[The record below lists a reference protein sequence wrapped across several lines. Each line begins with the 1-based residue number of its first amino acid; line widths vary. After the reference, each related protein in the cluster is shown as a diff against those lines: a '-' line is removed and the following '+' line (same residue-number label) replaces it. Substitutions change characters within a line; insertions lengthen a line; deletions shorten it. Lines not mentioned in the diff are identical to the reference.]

1 MKLFDALKK
10 NLGDVT
16 IVAEDLGVITPDVV
30 EVQPASSSYER
41 LLALHGSQA
50 TSDTQDAPTLLAQFL
65 TKQAIARGAFP
76 G

>member
-1 MKLFDALKK
+1 VGPGVKLFDALKK

-30 EVQPASSSYER
+30 EVR
-41 LLALHGSQA
+41 LL
-50 TSDTQDAPTLLAQFL
+50 TLLEGRSHQGCL
-65 TKQAIARGAFP
+65 EWCGHS

>member
-1 MKLFDALKK
+1 MPTQEHHTLAM
-10 NLGDVT
+10 
-16 IVAEDLGVITPDVV
+16 AMARWAV